1 MRSID
6 WWRAGM
12 RRNNSPRRRSTASG
26 PERRWIFSP
35 THPPIPLDELQRRC
49 DILARRIAQA
59 MEAQAEVKRLQKQLG
74 DSLRTVAERQRE
86 ACAKEAEGVE
96 ARGHGMDADEAGT
109 RDACVDAVR
118 AAPLVTKEN
127 S

>member
-1 MRSID
+1 M
-6 WWRAGM
+6 
-12 RRNNSPRRRSTASG
+12 NNPYNTYNTVDEFYAHVDACSG
-26 PERRWIFSP
+26 SVDTDRVHDTIVALTE
-35 THPPIPLDELQRRC
+35 
-49 DILARRIAQA
+49 AR
-59 MEAQAEVKRLQKQLG
+59 AEVEQLQKA
-74 DSLRTVAERQRE
+74 LRTVAERQRE